1 MGTSMTNDQTPI
13 LVPLDGSELA
23 ERALPVA
30 QRLAGALRRPLLLLR
45 VIAIT
50 NWAYL
55 PPGAV
60 FPPQTYER
68 LLQDADRAAEQY
80 LREVAARAG
89 GAGSAIHARTLR
101 GDPAGAIIDTA
112 REWPGTLIVIATHG
126 RTGLARFAMGSVADR
141 VVTYSRVPTLLVHP
155 FGDAAAQARLER
167 ALVPLDGSET
177 AERALPMVEQLAGD
191 PLRQVTL
198 VQVVDPERRAGETEQ
213 ARQYLDAAR
222 QRLEGRLAG
231 RTCAVAT
238 TLLYGRV
245 DEQITEYAAREADLI
260 IMGTHGRSGID
271 RWAYGSVASKVLR
284 SAKMPLLLVHTL
296 ADA

>member
-1 MGTSMTNDQTPI
+1 MSTSTTNDQTPI

-45 VIAIT
+45 VIAVT

-60 FPPQTYER
+60 FPPETYEH
-68 LLQDADRAAEQY
+68 LLHDEDRAADQY
-80 LREVAARAG
+80 LREAAERAG
-89 GAGSAIHARTLR
+89 GVAQIRTLR
-101 GDPAGAIIDTA
+101 GDPASAIIDVA
-112 REWPGTLIVIATHG
+112 RERPGTLIVMASHG
-126 RTGLARFAMGSVADR
+126 RTGLARFVMGSVADR
-141 VVTYSRVPTLLVHP
+141 VVTYGRVPTLLVHP
-155 FGDAAAQARLER
+155 FGDAATQAQLER

-177 AERALPMVEQLAGD
+177 AERALPIVEMLAGD

-198 VQVVDPERRAGETEQ
+198 VQVVDPDRRAGETEKAQ
-213 ARQYLDAAR
+213 QYLEAAR

-231 RTCAVAT
+231 RAGMVAT

-245 DEQITEYAAREADLI
+245 DEQITEYAAREGDLI

-271 RWAYGSVASKVLR
+271 RWAYGSVASKVLHG
-284 SAKMPLLLVHTL
+284 AKTPLLLVHTL